1 MKRILILTVDYGYGH
16 RSAANAIAEALYE
29 THGQECKVEIV
40 NPLDDPHAPAFFREN
55 QHDYDKMVREMP
67 ELYKLGYQV
76 SEARL
81 VGDLIKS
88 TFTLALFNVL
98 RELIREKQ
106 PDVIVCTYLFYQGIL
121 SAIFAIEKRHIPLLT
136 VVTDLETV
144 QSLWFHPVADLC
156 LVPTQPVYDLA
167 IQAGLPPEKVKIT
180 GIPVRPELMKGD
192 QDHTSLRQSLGWRSD
207 LFTVL
212 AVGSKRVEHLYDA
225 LRVLNHSGLPL
236 QLVVVAGGD
245 GELYRRFQ
253 ETEWHVE
260 THCYNFVAE
269 MGTFMR
275 AADCILS
282 KAGGLIVSETLS
294 CGLPMILVDVIPGQ
308 EEGNRDYVV
317 EHGAGAMIDS
327 PMQMLEILSHWVAD
341 GRKKLRQVAS
351 KSLRVGKPNSASEVV
366 NYVWRAALHGPV
378 NKRGKS
384 GLSLPGLIELLTRH
398 NIPWVKEPVKPKVTN
413 NEDK

>member
-1 MKRILILTVDYGYGH
+1 MKRILILTADYGYGH
-16 RSAANAIAEALYE
+16 RSAANAIAGALHE
-29 THGQECKVEIV
+29 TFGQECMVEIV
-40 NPLDDPHAPAFFREN
+40 NPLDDPRAPAFFREN
-55 QHDYDKMVREMP
+55 QHDYDRLVREMP

-76 SEARL
+76 SESRL
-81 VGDLIKS
+81 AGDLIKN
-88 TFTLALFNVL
+88 TFTLTLFNVL

-121 SAIFAIEKRHIPLLT
+121 SAAFAVEKRHIPLLT

-156 LVPTQPVYDLA
+156 LVPTQTVYDLA
-167 IQAGLPPEKVKIT
+167 ILAGLPPEKVKIT

-192 QDHTSLRQSLGWRSD
+192 LDQASLRQSLGWRSD

-245 GELYRRFQ
+245 DELYRRFQ
-253 ETEWHVE
+253 GTEWNVE

-282 KAGGLIVSETLS
+282 KAGGLIVSEALA

-308 EEGNRDYVV
+308 ETGNANHVV
-317 EHGAGAMIDS
+317 SGNAGVLAHD
-327 PMQMLEILSHWVAD
+327 PVEVLETMCHWLEKDWRLYRQQAQNALKLGHPQAAYEVAD
-341 GRKKLRQVAS
+341 LAWATAS
-351 KSLRVGKPNSASEVV
+351 S
-366 NYVWRAALHGPV
+366 
-378 NKRGKS
+378 
-384 GLSLPGLIELLTRH
+384 
-398 NIPWVKEPVKPKVTN
+398 
-413 NEDK
+413 

>member
-1 MKRILILTVDYGYGH
+1 MKRILILTADYGYGH
-16 RSAANAIAEALYE
+16 RSAANAVAEALYE

-55 QHDYDKMVREMP
+55 QHDYDKVVREIP

-98 RELIREKQ
+98 REIIRQKQ

-121 SAIFAIEKRHIPLLT
+121 STIFAIEKRHIPLLT

-156 LVPTQPVYDLA
+156 LVPTQTVYDLA
-167 IQAGLPPEKVKIT
+167 IDAGLPPEKVKIT
-180 GIPVRPELMKGD
+180 GIPVHPELMKGD
-192 QDHTSLRQSLGWRSD
+192 QDSLRQSLGWRSD

-225 LRVLNHSGLPL
+225 LRELNHSGLPL

-245 GELYRRFQ
+245 NELYRRFQ

-269 MGTFMR
+269 MGIFMR
-275 AADCILS
+275 AADCLLS
-282 KAGGLIVSETLS
+282 KAGGLIVSEALA
-294 CGLPMILVDVIPGQ
+294 CGLPLILVDIIPGQ
-308 EEGNRDYVV
+308 ETGNANHVVSGNAGVLARDPIEV
-317 EHGAGAMIDS
+317 
-327 PMQMLEILSHWVAD
+327 LETVCHWLEKDRRLYRQQAENALKLGHPQAAYDVAD
-341 GRKKLRQVAS
+341 LAWAAAS
-351 KSLRVGKPNSASEVV
+351 S
-366 NYVWRAALHGPV
+366 
-378 NKRGKS
+378 
-384 GLSLPGLIELLTRH
+384 
-398 NIPWVKEPVKPKVTN
+398 
-413 NEDK
+413 